1 MPQLDVERNVVVL
14 LGSYLT
20 NLNLQLQ
27 RMAPVMSRA
36 GDLMQ
41 RESQITSQADR
52 LSTQRMVNQ
61 IGQALEDIS
70 RATGAVAHLYKNIDL
85 GSSGSQARV
94 QLDSRNEIFEPII

>member
-1 MPQLDVERNVVVL
+1 
-14 LGSYLT
+14 
-20 NLNLQLQ
+20 
-27 RMAPVMSRA
+27 
-36 GDLMQ
+36 
-41 RESQITSQADR
+41 
-52 LSTQRMVNQ
+52 MVNQ